1 MSRNVGPPMSD
12 TDDLLTPEE
21 LAKKLKHC
29 SVSTVYRM
37 QADGEIPG
45 RLVRGKLRFVYAEV
59 LRALPAAP
67 AANQARTLRHAQ
79 GLAEVRLLKRL
90 VQWGNGR

>member
-1 MSRNVGPPMSD
+1 MKTCPPMSD
-12 TDDLLTPEE
+12 ELLTPEE
-21 LAKKLKHC
+21 LAAKLKHC

-59 LRALPAAP
+59 LRALPVAP
-67 AANQARTLRHAQ
+67 AANQQRRLVQQQ
-79 GLAEVRLLKRL
+79 GLDEVRLLKRL
-90 VQWGNGR
+90 VKWGNGT